1 MGLETPTQR
10 LWAFGISLAF
20 LAVVILAGTAV
31 LTSLSD
37 QNIDSFANWLEDNL
51 DAIGVGLLAV
61 VPSITTYLFGRR
73 AGRKGGK
80 TEAYNSAIATV
91 SGAADPNAAADTLR
105 KEARAHDLRVT
116 T

>member
-1 MGLETPTQR
+1 MGLETPTQK

-20 LAVVILAGTAV
+20 LAVLVLAGAAV

-37 QNIDSFANWLEDNL
+37 DNIDSFANWLEDNL
-51 DAIGVGLLAV
+51 DAIGAGLLAV

-73 AGRKGGK
+73 AGRKVGK

-91 SGAADPNAAADTLR
+91 AGRTDADAAAETLR
-105 KEARAHDLRVT
+105 QEARAHDLRVT